1 MIAIAVA
8 AGFIMDMLFGDPS
21 WIKHPVVI
29 IGKLINIMEKALR
42 RLFPETDRG
51 EFAAGLVMAVIIPL
65 VVLVITAGVCI
76 TAYRIHPVLCLLI
89 ETIWCWQAFSM
100 KGLKTE
106 SMNVYCCL
114 DAGDLPASRKAVGR
128 IVGRDT
134 AELDET
140 GVTKAAVETVA
151 ENFGDG
157 VMSPMVFMII
167 GGAPLA
173 MFYKSINTMDS
184 MVGYK
189 NRKYLYFG
197 RAAAKLDD
205 FVNYIPARLGGI
217 MWVIGA
223 ALSGYDYKN
232 SWKIWRRDR
241 RNHASPNS
249 AQTEAACAGALG
261 IRLAG
266 PAYYFGEYYDKPYI
280 GDAVNDISYEDIK
293 ASNKMMYCAGIAA
306 VASAVVIRAV
316 ITLVF

>member
-8 AGFIMDMLFGDPS
+8 AGFIMDILFGDPA

-29 IGKLINIMEKALR
+29 MGRAISVMERALR
-42 RLFPETDRG
+42 KLFPETDRG
-51 EFAAGLVMAVIIPL
+51 EFAAGLAMAVILPL
-65 VVLVITAGVCI
+65 AVLAVTGGVCAA
-76 TAYRIHPVLCLLI
+76 AYMIHPVLCLLI
-89 ETIWCWQAFSM
+89 ETVWCWQSFSM

-106 SMNVYCCL
+106 SMNVYRCL
-114 DAGDLPASRKAVGR
+114 ADGDLQASRQAVGR

-157 VMSPMVFMII
+157 VMSPLIFMII

-173 MFYKSINTMDS
+173 MFYKSVNTMDS

-189 NRKYLYFG
+189 NQRYLYFG
-197 RAAAKLDD
+197 RAAARLDD

-217 MWVIGA
+217 MWVAGA
-223 ALSGYDYKN
+223 LLSGYDYRN

-306 VASAVVIRAV
+306 VASAVFIRAV
-316 ITLVF
+316 ITIIF